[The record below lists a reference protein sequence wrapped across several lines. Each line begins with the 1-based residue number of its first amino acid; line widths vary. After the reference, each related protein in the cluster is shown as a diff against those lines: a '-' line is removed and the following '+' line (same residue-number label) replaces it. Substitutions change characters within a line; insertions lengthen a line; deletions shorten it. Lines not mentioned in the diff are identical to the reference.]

1 MLNSFIRNPLKAF
14 GSITITIVLLA
25 LIMCSSDKKQE
36 SLSTI
41 SEKRLSVVIDRIL
54 QEEAAIL
61 PDSLIGIIIPFHGQL
76 DSAAK
81 VILSEKELYGDTF
94 KKLDRLKKLI
104 FNEWKISF
112 QDAPNKLQSIFP
124 HQAFNARQG
133 SCLSISLIFLLLA
146 EKLDLPLYG
155 VLAPGHFFIRYDD
168 GKIRLNIETLRKGEF
183 MSDSWYRNRYMITDT
198 NLYDL
203 ANLSVAAV
211 EASIRYNL
219 GNFYLKN
226 YWPDLAIKQFNLA
239 IELNPSYIEAHGN
252 RAIALDAAGNP
263 DVALKSLLRL
273 KKDYPQLAYL
283 NQNLGALYLKQKNYS
298 MAIYEYKN
306 ALSIVPS
313 DTESLYG
320 LGISYYYLN
329 QMDKATEVLRELLRI
344 SPEHHEGNLILTALK
359 RDQ

>member
-1 MLNSFIRNPLKAF
+1 
-14 GSITITIVLLA
+14 
-25 LIMCSSDKKQE
+25 MCSSDKKQE

-155 VLAPGHFFIRYDD
+155 VLAPGHFFISYDD

-219 GNFYLKN
+219 GTLSEKL
-226 YWPDLAIKQFNLA
+226 LA
-239 IELNPSYIEAHGN
+239 
-252 RAIALDAAGNP
+252 
-263 DVALKSLLRL
+263 
-273 KKDYPQLAYL
+273 
-283 NQNLGALYLKQKNYS
+283 
-298 MAIYEYKN
+298 
-306 ALSIVPS
+306 
-313 DTESLYG
+313 
-320 LGISYYYLN
+320 
-329 QMDKATEVLRELLRI
+329 
-344 SPEHHEGNLILTALK
+344 
-359 RDQ
+359 

>member
-1 MLNSFIRNPLKAF
+1 MFLH
-14 GSITITIVLLA
+14 
-25 LIMCSSDKKQE
+25 Q
-36 SLSTI
+36 
-41 SEKRLSVVIDRIL
+41 VI
-54 QEEAAIL
+54 
-61 PDSLIGIIIPFHGQL
+61 
-76 DSAAK
+76 
-81 VILSEKELYGDTF
+81 
-94 KKLDRLKKLI
+94 
-104 FNEWKISF
+104 
-112 QDAPNKLQSIFP
+112 
-124 HQAFNARQG
+124 
-133 SCLSISLIFLLLA
+133 
-146 EKLDLPLYG
+146 
-155 VLAPGHFFIRYDD
+155 FIRYDD

>member
-94 KKLDRLKKLI
+94 KNLIDLKVD
-104 FNEWKISF
+104 FYEWKISF

-155 VLAPGHFFIRYDD
+155 VLAPGHF
-168 GKIRLNIETLRKGEF
+168 L
-183 MSDSWYRNRYMITDT
+183 
-198 NLYDL
+198 
-203 ANLSVAAV
+203 
-211 EASIRYNL
+211 
-219 GNFYLKN
+219 
-226 YWPDLAIKQFNLA
+226 
-239 IELNPSYIEAHGN
+239 
-252 RAIALDAAGNP
+252 
-263 DVALKSLLRL
+263 
-273 KKDYPQLAYL
+273 
-283 NQNLGALYLKQKNYS
+283 
-298 MAIYEYKN
+298 
-306 ALSIVPS
+306 S
-313 DTESLYG
+313 DTMMARSG
-320 LGISYYYLN
+320 
-329 QMDKATEVLRELLRI
+329 
-344 SPEHHEGNLILTALK
+344 
-359 RDQ
+359 